1 AAARGI
7 RRRMI
12 VYRHA
17 FKNALVPVVT
27 VLCLQFAI
35 LFAEAILT
43 EKTFSIQRLGILLLN
58 SVISKDMT
66 MIQGVVVF
74 YSTSIVVVN
83 LVIDVIGAMI
93 VSRISQY
100 VFHVCDVTSADRG

>member
-1 AAARGI
+1 
-7 RRRMI
+7 MI

-27 VLCLQFAI
+27 VLGLQFAI
-35 LFAEAILT
+35 LFAGAILT
-43 EKTFSIQRLGILLLN
+43 EKTFSIQGLGILLLN

-74 YSTSIVVVN
+74 YATIIVVVS
-83 LVIDVIGAMI
+83 LVINVMGAMMDP
-93 VSRISQY
+93 RI
-100 VFHVCDVTSADRG
+100 RL